1 MLCSGLDSKKKQQ
14 YWQQNDFKVIIRGVA
29 RPDGRAR
36 MRRPAVARAAAPY
49 PHGGGPRDWQD
60 QSCPMPPI
68 AMPDK
73 TCERVIGALSGGGV
87 ICVRQYGAQV
97 PDWLQ
102 RHFNLIG

>member
-1 MLCSGLDSKKKQQ
+1 
-14 YWQQNDFKVIIRGVA
+14 
-29 RPDGRAR
+29 
-36 MRRPAVARAAAPY
+36 
-49 PHGGGPRDWQD
+49 
-60 QSCPMPPI
+60 MPPI

-102 RHFNLIG
+102 RHFNLRG